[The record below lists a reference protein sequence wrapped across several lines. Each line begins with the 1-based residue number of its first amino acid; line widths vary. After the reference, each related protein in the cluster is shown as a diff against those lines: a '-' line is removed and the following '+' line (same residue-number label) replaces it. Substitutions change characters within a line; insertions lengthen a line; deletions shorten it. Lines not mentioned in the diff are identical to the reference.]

1 MPTEKPWP
9 IEAYLAER
17 LEEAIARAGLELP
30 EGARAEVEV
39 PREPD
44 HGDWATPVALTL
56 AKAARRPPREV
67 AEALRK
73 AFEIEPDVVS
83 SVEIAGAGFLNFRL
97 ATAWLAA
104 SVHRILSDPDRYGA
118 SKAGRGEKILVEY
131 VSANPTGPLNV
142 VNARAASFGDALIRI
157 LGAAGYQA
165 DGEFYVNDWGNQAEL
180 FGASVRTRFA
190 EALGLEAPPIPEEG
204 YSGEYVTETARKL
217 DREEA
222 KRWLELP
229 EGEQRVAFG
238 KAAIDI
244 MVERQRAQLE
254 RFGVTIKRWYRESEL
269 HRAGRVEGAL
279 ERLRERGH
287 VYEKDG
293 AVWFRSTRF
302 GDQEDRVV
310 VRSNGLPTYV
320 LPDTAYH
327 DDKFARG
334 YARLI
339 DILGP
344 DHHGHIVRMQGVLEA
359 LGHDPSRFEVVTL
372 QWVKLLR
379 GGEVVKMSKRSGDFI
394 SMEELVEE
402 VGVDAARFFF
412 LMRRAESPLDF
423 DMELAVKRSEDNPVY
438 YVQYAHARI
447 IHVLEYARAQGVPE
461 PKITEVRADL
471 LGEPETLV
479 LLRGLA
485 AFPSLIAATAK
496 SREPHRIPTY
506 LKELAAKFH
515 SFYHHHRVVGPDAAV
530 TAARLLLTRATG
542 VVFRRGLHLL
552 GVSAPESM

>member
-17 LEEAIARAGLELP
+17 LEEAIARAGLKLP

-73 AFEIEPDVVS
+73 AFEIEPDVVG

-97 ATAWLAA
+97 APAWLAA
-104 SVHRILSDPDRYGA
+104 SIQRILSDPDAYGA

-157 LGAAGYQA
+157 LSAAGYEA
-165 DGEFYVNDWGNQAEL
+165 DGEFYVNDWGTQAEL

-190 EALGLEAPPIPEEG
+190 ESLGLPAPPIPEEG
-204 YSGEYVTETARKL
+204 YGGEYVAEAAAKL

-222 KRWLELP
+222 KRWLALP
-229 EGEQRVAFG
+229 EGEQRAAFG
-238 KAAIDI
+238 KAAIDV

-269 HRAGRVEGAL
+269 HRSGRVERAL
-279 ERLRERGH
+279 ARLRERGH

-293 AVWFRSTRF
+293 AVWFRSTQF

-327 DDKFARG
+327 DDKFVRG

-359 LGHDPSRFEVVTL
+359 LGHDPARFEVVTL

-461 PKITEVRADL
+461 PAITEARPDL

-542 VVFRRGLHLL
+542 VVFRRGLNLL